1 MTQLEEFHKALQE
14 KRQPVCV
21 NCNKP
26 LDTITQYLMEWLSW
40 TWDEKSK
47 RYIKGEGSGDAEKP
61 IHEGCG
67 QDNWDL
73 IDGSSDAIKLG
84 LTY

>member
-1 MTQLEEFHKALQE
+1 MTQLEEFQKALQE
-14 KRQPVCV
+14 KRQPICV

-26 LDTITQYLMEWLSW
+26 LDKITQYLMEWVDW
-40 TWDEKSK
+40 TWDEQSK
-47 RYIKGEGSGDAEKP
+47 RYVKGEGSGDAESP

-67 QDNWDL
+67 ESNWDL
-73 IDGSSDAIKLG
+73 IDGSSDASKLG